1 MKKKVFVDGSSGTTG
16 LKIFDRLKDRTDIEL
31 LVLDEEH
38 RKDPASIKNMINKS
52 DVTILCLPDD
62 ASKEAVTMVDNPNT
76 VIIDTSTAFR
86 TNPDFIYGF
95 AELGG
100 FENKIKNSKRIANP
114 GCHASGFI
122 ALIYPLVSKGI
133 MSKNAKLSCFSLT
146 GYSGGGKKMIEEYE
160 GEDRDTLLDSPRVY
174 GLNQNHKHLKEMK
187 AICGLESEPVFIP
200 VVGDFYSGMEVTI
213 PLFKGD
219 VNLTKEELIKFYENY
234 YNSDIVH
241 VNQDAEGNFM
251 ASNKLSGLDVM
262 EISVQGND
270 ERMTLVARYDNL
282 GKGASGSAIE
292 NLNIV
297 LGQEKTT
304 SLKLK

>member
-1 MKKKVFVDGSSGTTG
+1 MKKKVFIDGSSGTTG

-31 LVLDEEH
+31 LILDEEH
-38 RKDPASIKNMINKS
+38 RKDPSSIRHMINNS

-62 ASKEAVTMVDNPNT
+62 ASREALAMVDNPNT

-86 TNPDFIYGF
+86 TSPDFVYGF

-100 FENKIKNSKRIANP
+100 FENKIKKSKRIANP

-133 MSKNAKLSCFSLT
+133 LSKKAKLSCFSLT

-160 GEDRDTLLDSPRVY
+160 GENRDTLLDSPRVY

-187 AICGLESEPVFIP
+187 SICGLGSEPVFIP

-219 VNLTKEELIKFYENY
+219 VNLSKEELIKFYENY

-241 VNQDAEGNFM
+241 VSKDTEGNFM

-297 LGQEKTT
+297 IGQEKTT

>member
-1 MKKKVFVDGSSGTTG
+1 MKKKVFIDGSSGTTG

-31 LVLDEEH
+31 LILDEEH

-86 TNPDFIYGF
+86 TSPDFVYGF